1 MQINIKDQETVS
13 ANASQAYLKHKRL
26 YAPTQIN
33 FDPRYNKTLWEKL
46 ERTAIIIEVIS
57 K

>member
-1 MQINIKDQETVS
+1 MNIKNQETIS
-13 ANASQAYLKHKRL
+13 ANASQAYLKHEGL

-33 FDPRYNKTLWEKL
+33 FDPRYNKTLWEKF
-46 ERTAIIIEVIS
+46 ERIAIIIQLIS

>member
-1 MQINIKDQETVS
+1 MNIKNQETIS
-13 ANASQAYLKHKRL
+13 ANASQAYLKHEGL

-33 FDPRYNKTLWEKL
+33 FDPRYNKTLWENF
-46 ERTAIIIEVIS
+46 ERIAIIIQLIS